1 LIAVPA
7 TPGLWIDLSQKP
19 STSQAHAIIA
29 ALDPVGVIRTLPLP
43 NNNPAQDLD
52 SVELAMWCSLGR
64 QVMAYQHVRA
74 SRPGMPPGW
83 DPRNFS
89 GEDDGAFAAEHAVRC
104 GMPAGVT
111 IWVDWEDIVLGL
123 PPSYGTIYLEAWAGR
138 ALASSLRAG
147 EYCGF
152 DDPMSAQERYDLR
165 GITSYW
171 SDGGHRAVAIRGCSI
186 IQGSAITVAGIQID
200 RDHLELDH
208 LNEVPWACASD
219 LSEVA

>member
-19 STSQAHAIIA
+19 STSQARAIIA

-52 SVELAMWCSLGR
+52 SVELAMWCDLGR
-64 QVMAYQHVRA
+64 QVMAYQHVYATGGR
-74 SRPGMPPGW
+74 GW
-83 DPRNFS
+83 DPRNHS
-89 GEDDGAFAAEHAVRC
+89 GAVNGAYAAEHWIARC
-104 GMPAGVT
+104 GGPPGVHL
-111 IWVDWEDIVLGL
+111 WVDQEDIAPGVPSSACTTFLESWADRVLV
-123 PPSYGTIYLEAWAGR
+123 AGP
-138 ALASSLRAG
+138 RAG

-152 DDPMSAQERYDLR
+152 DDPMTPLERYELH

-171 SDGGHRAVAIRGCSI
+171 SDEGHRAVAIRGCSI
-186 IQGSAITVAGIQID
+186 IQGSAVAVAGLQID
-200 RDHLELDH
+200 RDHLALDH